1 MATVIDYSVN
11 NANLFMIIVNK
22 SYFFGAV
29 MGNVYLYFLPS
40 SILFITYNALLITY
54 PLSTRLSLSL
64 AW

>member
-22 SYFFGAV
+22 SYFIGAV
-29 MGNVYLYFLPS
+29 KGNVYLYFLPS

-64 AW
+64 AL